1 MVTFRKYPLIEG
13 EIYHIYNKSISGYK
27 IFNSYYDYSRMKR
40 LFVYYSCVRKKKFS
54 EWERGKKKMKKLDE
68 KLDIEEKFVDIIAY
82 CIMPTHIHLILKQK
96 KEKGISIFMSQISN
110 SYAKY
115 FNLKHKRKGPLW
127 EGEFKNVLVSNDEQL
142 LHLTRY
148 IHLNPV
154 TAGLVEKPQDWEFS
168 SYQEYLN
175 EIKDKRI
182 CNFKELLDIDPVSY
196 KKFTEDRISYQKE
209 LAKIKH
215 LLLEKPITPG
225 GCANKVSV
233 I

>member
-1 MVTFRKYPLIEG
+1 MVTFRKHPLVEG

-27 IFNSYYDYSRMKR
+27 IFNSYYDYSRMR
-40 LFVYYSCVRKKKFS
+40 QLFVYYSCVRKKKFS
-54 EWERGKKKMKKLDE
+54 EWEREKRKKKKLNE
-68 KLDIEEKFVDIIAY
+68 RLGIEEKFVDIIAY

-127 EGEFKNVLVSNDEQL
+127 EGEFKNILISNEEQL

-168 SYQEYLN
+168 SYREYLN
-175 EIKDKRI
+175 EIKDERI
-182 CNFKELLDIDPVSY
+182 CDFKELLDIDPVSY

-225 GCANKVSV
+225 GCVNEVSV